1 MPSPRPV
8 TSVSSR
14 QVVDSPS
21 KPPRTMPAACAVL
34 DLTKPGE
41 RRVEALLRWAAT
53 GEKPLW
59 LPLAIRRHDDK
70 LLVAVEWRAWPHLH
84 SHPLGLVELALTG
97 HDMRWQSFGKRQRE
111 RLLAR
116 LVSGET
122 MDQTALHFGEIL
134 QARREAAGLT
144 QLQVASAAR
153 LSSVTIA
160 NLESGRNMPTAQTV
174 TALRAVAA
182 LRLADALPQY
192 APSQSVAQP

>member
-1 MPSPRPV
+1 
-8 TSVSSR
+8 
-14 QVVDSPS
+14 
-21 KPPRTMPAACAVL
+21 VL

-84 SHPLGLVELALTG
+84 SRPLGLVELSLTG
-97 HDMRWQSFGKRQRE
+97 NELRWQSFGRRQRE

-122 MDQTALHFGEIL
+122 MDHSALRFGEIL

-174 TALRAVAA
+174 TALRSVSA
-182 LRLADALPQY
+182 LRLADVLPQY
-192 APSQSVAQP
+192 APLQSVAQP

>member
-1 MPSPRPV
+1 MSSPRPV

-14 QVVDSPS
+14 KVVDSPS
-21 KPPRTMPAACAVL
+21 KPPHTMPAACAVL

-41 RRVEALLRWAAT
+41 RRVEVLRWAAT

-84 SHPLGLVELALTG
+84 SRCPLGLVELSLTG
-97 HDMRWQSFGKRQRE
+97 NELRWQSFGRRQRE

-122 MDQTALHFGEIL
+122 MDHSALRFGEI
-134 QARREAAGLT
+134 RKRD
-144 QLQVASAAR
+144 AR
-153 LSSVTIA
+153 LP
-160 NLESGRNMPTAQTV
+160 G
-174 TALRAVAA
+174 
-182 LRLADALPQY
+182 
-192 APSQSVAQP
+192 

>member
-8 TSVSSR
+8 TSVSVR
-14 QVVDSPS
+14 KVVDSPS
-21 KPPRTMPAACAVL
+21 KPPHTMPAACAVL

-41 RRVEALLRWAAT
+41 RRVEALLRWAST

-84 SHPLGLVELALTG
+84 SHPLGLVELLLTG
-97 HDMRWQSFGKRQRE
+97 NELRWQSFGKRQRE

-122 MDQTALHFGEIL
+122 MDQTALRFGEIL

-153 LSSVTIA
+153 LSSNTIA
-160 NLESGRNMPTAQTV
+160 NLESGRNLPTAQTV
-174 TALRAVAA
+174 TALRSVAA

-192 APSQSVAQP
+192 SPSPSVAQP

>member
-21 KPPRTMPAACAVL
+21 KPPRTMPTACAVL

-122 MDQTALHFGEIL
+122 MDQTALHFGDIL

-153 LSSVTIA
+153 LSSNTIA

-174 TALRAVAA
+174 TALRSVAA
-182 LRLADALPQY
+182 LRLADVLPQY
-192 APSQSVAQP
+192 SPSQSVAQP

>member
-14 QVVDSPS
+14 KVVDSPS
-21 KPPRTMPAACAVL
+21 KPPRAIPAACAVL

-41 RRVEALLRWAAT
+41 RRVEALLRWAST

-84 SHPLGLVELALTG
+84 SRPLGLVELSLTG
-97 HDMRWQSFGKRQRE
+97 NEMRWQSFGKRQRE

-122 MDQTALHFGEIL
+122 MDQTALRFGGIL

-174 TALRAVAA
+174 IALRSVAA

>member
-1 MPSPRPV
+1 MSSPRPV

-21 KPPRTMPAACAVL
+21 KPPRAMPAACAVL

-153 LSSVTIA
+153 LSSNTIA

-174 TALRAVAA
+174 MALRAVAA
-182 LRLADALPQY
+182 LRLADVLPQY
-192 APSQSVAQP
+192 APMSPVAQP

>member
-97 HDMRWQSFGKRQRE
+97 NDMRWQSFGHRQRE

-122 MDQTALHFGEIL
+122 MDQTALRFGEVL

-144 QLQVASAAR
+144 QLQVASAAH

-174 TALRAVAA
+174 MALRAVAA
-182 LRLADALPQY
+182 LRLADVLPQY
-192 APSQSVAQP
+192 APMSPVAQP

>member
-1 MPSPRPV
+1 MSSPRPV
-8 TSVSSR
+8 TSVSVR
-14 QVVDSPS
+14 KVVDSPS
-21 KPPRTMPAACAVL
+21 KPPHTMPAACAVL

-84 SHPLGLVELALTG
+84 SHPLGLVELSLTSNEL
-97 HDMRWQSFGKRQRE
+97 RWQSFGKRQRE

-122 MDQTALHFGEIL
+122 MDQTALRFGEIL

-153 LSSVTIA
+153 LSSNTIA

-174 TALRAVAA
+174 TALRSVAA

-192 APSQSVAQP
+192 APSQSVGQP

>member
-41 RRVEALLRWAAT
+41 RRVEALLRWATT

-116 LVSGET
+116 LVSGAT
-122 MDQTALHFGEIL
+122 MEQTALHFGDIL

-153 LSSVTIA
+153 LSSNTIA

-174 TALRAVAA
+174 TALRSVSA
-182 LRLADALPQY
+182 LRLADVLPQY

>member
-21 KPPRTMPAACAVL
+21 KPPRTIPAACAVL

-84 SHPLGLVELALTG
+84 SHPLGLVELSLTCNEL
-97 HDMRWQSFGKRQRE
+97 RWQSFGRRQRE

-116 LVSGET
+116 LVSEET
-122 MDQTALHFGEIL
+122 LDHSAQRFGEIL

-144 QLQVASAAR
+144 QLQVATAAR
-153 LSSVTIA
+153 LSSNTIA

-174 TALRAVAA
+174 TALRTVAA
-182 LRLADALPQY
+182 LRLAEVLPQY
-192 APSQSVAQP
+192 APAHSVAQP